1 LQKTTFSAQNTPQ
14 KEDIVKTLISLSLT
28 YKSKLLIMKRFFGLM
43 LTASI
48 LFSACKSTPKNA
60 VTINSEDGK
69 EKVSVDLNQAQ
80 NMATEMQKKTEELKA
95 LPPVT
100 LDQLKALIPETLAGG
115 KRKSYSANSAMG
127 AAMAEA
133 SYQVNDSTDID
144 IVIYDCAGEA
154 GAGLYSMQYLGM
166 FNMQSENETEYTKT
180 IDFNG
185 GKGIE
190 SCQKD
195 GSHCELTYVSG
206 GRFLVMLKGHHL
218 GADAL
223 KTIGGHLDIK

>member
-1 LQKTTFSAQNTPQ
+1 
-14 KEDIVKTLISLSLT
+14 
-28 YKSKLLIMKRFFGLM
+28 MKRFFGLI

-48 LFSACKSTPKNA
+48 LLAACKSTPKNA

-69 EKVSVDLNQAQ
+69 EKVTVDLNQAQ
-80 NMATEMQKKTEELKA
+80 SAANEMQKKTEELKA
-95 LPPVT
+95 LTPLT
-100 LDQLKALIPETLAGG
+100 LDQLKALVPETLAGG

-127 AAMAEA
+127 TSMAEA
-133 SYQVNDSTDID
+133 SYEVNDSTDIEFT
-144 IVIYDCAGEA
+144 IYDCAGEA
-154 GAGLYSMQYLGM
+154 GSGFYSLQYLGM

-185 GKGIE
+185 GKAIE

-195 GSHCELTYVSG
+195 GSRCELTYVSG
-206 GRFLVMLKGHHL
+206 GRYLIMLKGHHL
-218 GADAL
+218 GAEAL